1 MPGLVVFRRRWSVGS
16 DDLVVPGAFLLT
28 MHFICFV
35 LVAVSLVLFEY
46 NTSVLSVKLLFY
58 HLIGYLLIL
67 FFSICVEIGICVIS
81 MRGSILDSEARTSIN
96 IWIYLKSL
104 VILFDIAWLVLGSI
118 WLSNYYMEA
127 PIDEAKKIFIAIIIC
142 NWTLLFI
149 TLVTI
154 WCTFDAAG
162 RSWVKMKKYQRS
174 MRETE
179 SRFNYKRS
187 NSMNRNWRQR
197 KVMRAYQDSW
207 DHRCRLL
214 FCCMGS
220 SERNRNSFTDIAR
233 LLSDFFRELDVVP
246 SDVVAG
252 LVLLRKFQRLEREAI
267 VRQRKNG
274 TYEFLSGVPITERTQ
289 FLALNDAKNYDFFQ
303 TVIHYMYFAQGAYG
317 WPMYVIINRSKMWH
331 LVPELKC
338 FGCCFGSGEDGQVI
352 QDNCCYCNYAALKK
366 TLQLGDIDIV
376 YATYHVDVG
385 ETPFFVAVDYTQ
397 KKIVISIRGTLSMK
411 DILTDLN
418 AEGEVLP
425 LQPPRDDWLGHKGM
439 VQAAIYIRNK
449 LQQENL
455 IERALQRN
463 AERLTH
469 TFDLVLVGHSLG
481 AGTAAILAI
490 MLKPEHPTLQCFS
503 YSPPGGLLSMPAVEY
518 SKSFITSVVLGKD
531 VVPRIGLNQMEALR
545 ADLIN
550 AIQRSVDP
558 KWKTISCSVICCGC
572 GPEPTSVVNMSGQ
585 DTHIN
590 QYQEERGTARTT
602 SAHPTDSSI
611 ALTLHQPLYPPG
623 RIIHIVRHHPK
634 PDEQKYDSGWRNVL
648 KSREPVYQ
656 AIWADSTD
664 FDEVLISPVML
675 QDHMPD
681 KVLAALKKV
690 VTTSGPRKPQRQ
702 TSNAFSTTSTEQE
715 PERQTADA
723 AVASQQ
729 PQQQQQELPAAAA
742 PAEHNLR
749 AAADSSYTNLSNC
762 IMLTPTAQHKLCLE
776 TSFTNLQHQL
786 EQHQRGVQPGGG
798 GGGSKASS
806 IAGSIFGRSQLSS
819 TTTPYDISSVLDDSI
834 ATVAMR
840 GKSPCSMLSES
851 TTVVLNATAGETD
864 EAAPRLKAVAFD
876 MTLTPPPPP
885 PARAL
890 QQQQQQQQ
898 PLARQ
903 HSEKKPRTLPLTQA
917 LRRASVSGQ
926 GVDLLHDDWYGLAPL
941 ASPETLSEISSVSSR
956 SSVPISLANSIE
968 RYLQHMGV
976 AVGAAGMPKVP
987 LEDIFESQLHTPKV
1001 MRRAPKFSENL
1012 SGCAEDSR
1020 NLDQYKRLGRVFVTF
1035 PRIFPGTEPSM
1046 QHHQQQQRHQQRQH
1060 QHQRSLDSN
1069 SSDDSFESAH
1079 SLHRLQ
1085 LPAAVACSASSKSA
1099 DQLDETRL
1107 PVKKLTFSDSNI
1119 LADEHCL
1126 RLCPHCPC
1134 RRDGRDCC
1142 TRSEHERCTEQSLAT
1157 TAPAAAAAAAKTATG
1172 STDTNCSFYSASS
1185 SLEQFATPSRQV
1197 QLQLN
1202 GGHTQP
1208 LDEIL
1213 IRPGVLESHFP
1224 VYAGGGS
1231 EACNTTP
1238 VIVAPASP
1246 SPLSN
1251 GSGGAGGQR
1260 RPDVVG
1266 GRVRKRLSSE
1276 EFVFARSEELPMLV
1290 QIGDRSG
1297 HSSPAGLRK
1306 QRRGCCVYPV
1316 GNSIRLA
1323 GSDVVADAAAAAAA
1337 AAAVTSSSPTSISKF
1352 SRTRVAAAATAKA
1365 AAAAAAA
1372 AAAGI
1377 NNESNV

>member
-28 MHFICFV
+28 IHFICFV
-35 LVAVSLVLFEY
+35 IVSVSLVIFEY
-46 NTSVLSVKLLFY
+46 NTRILSVKLLFY

-81 MRGSILDSEARTSIN
+81 MRGSILDAEARTSIN

-104 VILFDIAWLVLGSI
+104 VILFDIAWLAVGSVWLGH
-118 WLSNYYMEA
+118 YYTTA
-127 PIDEAKKIFIAIIIC
+127 PIDDPKKVYIAIIIC
-142 NWTLLFI
+142 NWALVVI
-149 TLVTI
+149 TLITI

-338 FGCCFGSGEDGQVI
+338 FGCCCGTSDDTEVI
-352 QDNCCYCNYAALKK
+352 QDNCCLCNYAALKK

-385 ETPFFVAVDYTQ
+385 ETPFFVAIDYTHRSV
-397 KKIVISIRGTLSMK
+397 VISIRGTLSMK

-449 LQQENL
+449 LQEENL

-463 AERLTH
+463 PDRQTH

-490 MLKPEHPTLQCFS
+490 LLKPEHPTLQCFS

-590 QYQEERGTARTT
+590 QYQEERGTARST

-648 KSREPVYQ
+648 KNREPVYQ

-702 TSNAFSTTSTEQE
+702 TSNAFSTGSNEAAHDTDVE
-715 PERQTADA
+715 PPHCSGHSAPTDA
-723 AVASQQ
+723 MRFEPRTNPDQMQNSMSQSQ
-729 PQQQQQELPAAAA
+729 HCKRPSQ
-742 PAEHNLR
+742 
-749 AAADSSYTNLSNC
+749 SSYTNLSNC
-762 IMLTPTAQHKLCLE
+762 LVLTPTAQHKLCLE
-776 TSFTNLQHQL
+776 TSFTNGSAPLQP
-786 EQHQRGVQPGGG
+786 GVQ
-798 GGGSKASS
+798 SNQRLASAASS
-806 IAGSIFGRSQLSS
+806 LLSS
-819 TTTPYDISSVLDDSI
+819 ATTPYDISSALDDSL
-834 ATVAMR
+834 ATVALR
-840 GKSPCSMLSES
+840 QSPSLISAE
-851 TTVVLNATAGETD
+851 TTATVIVNPEPDTEEIAI
-864 EAAPRLKAVAFD
+864 PQRLKAVAFD
-876 MTLTPPPPP
+876 MALTPPPTLPE
-885 PARAL
+885 RL
-890 QQQQQQQQ
+890 
-898 PLARQ
+898 LLGRQ
-903 HSEKKPRTLPLTQA
+903 HSEKKPRSLPLAQVQA
-917 LRRASVSGQ
+917 LRRASDAGAVP

-956 SSVPISLANSIE
+956 TSVPISLANSIE

-976 AVGAAGMPKVP
+976 AVGVGGPKVP

-1012 SGCAEDSR
+1012 AGCAEDTR
-1020 NLDQYKRLGRVFVTF
+1020 NLDQYKRLGRVFITF
-1035 PRIFPGTEPSM
+1035 PRIFPDQSPAT
-1046 QHHQQQQRHQQRQH
+1046 H
-1060 QHQRSLDSN
+1060 SLD
-1069 SSDDSFESAH
+1069 SSDDSFESASAH
-1079 SLHRLQ
+1079 SLQRLQ
-1085 LPAAVACSASSKSA
+1085 LPHGANAVQSSKSA
-1099 DQLDETRL
+1099 DPLDGDPDATRQKQ
-1107 PVKKLTFSDSNI
+1107 PAKKLTFSDSDI
-1119 LADEHCL
+1119 LTDADCL

-1134 RRDGRDCC
+1134 DRDVQRGCC
-1142 TRSEHERCTEQSLAT
+1142 TRSEHGKCGTEFAGGSGG
-1157 TAPAAAAAAAKTATG
+1157 AAMGLG
-1172 STDTNCSFYSASS
+1172 STDTSFYSASS
-1185 SLEQFATPSRQV
+1185 SLEQFATPARQ
-1197 QLQLN
+1197 N
-1202 GGHTQP
+1202 GGTGGSGNH

-1213 IRPGVLESHFP
+1213 MRPGVLESHFP
-1224 VYAGGGS
+1224 VLGGGS
-1231 EACNTTP
+1231 TLETP
-1238 VIVAPASP
+1238 ALVAPASP

-1251 GSGGAGGQR
+1251 GK

-1276 EFVFARSEELPMLV
+1276 EFVFSRSEDMPSLV
-1290 QIGDRSG
+1290 QIGEWSSG
-1297 HSSPAGLRK
+1297 SPAG
-1306 QRRGCCVYPV
+1306 RRRAKGCVYPA
-1316 GNSIRLA
+1316 GNSLRL
-1323 GSDVVADAAAAAAA
+1323 DAAAAVASASA
-1337 AAAVTSSSPTSISKF
+1337 SPTSISKF
-1352 SRTRVAAAATAKA
+1352 TRTRVAAGGLAAKQ
-1365 AAAAAAA
+1365 
-1372 AAAGI
+1372 AAG

>member
-28 MHFICFV
+28 IHFICFV
-35 LVAVSLVLFEY
+35 IVSVSLVIFEY
-46 NTSVLSVKLLFY
+46 NTQILSVKLLFY

-81 MRGSILDSEARTSIN
+81 MRGSILDAEARNSIN

-104 VILFDIAWLVLGSI
+104 VILFDIAWLAVGSVWLGH
-118 WLSNYYMEA
+118 YYTTA
-127 PIDEAKKIFIAIIIC
+127 PIDDPKKVYIAIIIC
-142 NWTLLFI
+142 NWALVVI
-149 TLVTI
+149 TLITI

-303 TVIHYMYFAQGAYG
+303 TVIHYMYYAQGAYG
-317 WPMYVIINRSKMWH
+317 WPMYVINNRTKMWH

-338 FGCCFGSGEDGQVI
+338 FGCCCGSSDDTEVI
-352 QDNCCYCNYAALKK
+352 RDNCCLCNYAALKK
-366 TLQLGDIDIV
+366 TLQMGDIDIV

-385 ETPFFVAVDYTQ
+385 ETPFFVAVDYTHRAV
-397 KKIVISIRGTLSMK
+397 VISIRGTLGMK

-425 LQPPRDDWLGHKGM
+425 LQPPRDDWLAHKGM

-449 LQQENL
+449 LQEENL

-463 AERLTH
+463 PDRQTH

-490 MLKPEHPTLQCFS
+490 LLKPEHPTLQCFS

-590 QYQEERGTARTT
+590 QYQEERGTARST

-648 KSREPVYQ
+648 KNREPVYQ

-681 KVLAALKKV
+681 KILAALKKV

-702 TSNAFSTTSTEQE
+702 TSNAFSTGSNEAHDHDAELE
-715 PERQTADA
+715 PPHCSGQRETTTNGTMRFDPETDPNQMRSSM
-723 AVASQQ
+723 SQSQ
-729 PQQQQQELPAAAA
+729 HCKRPSQ
-742 PAEHNLR
+742 
-749 AAADSSYTNLSNC
+749 SSYTNLSNC
-762 IMLTPTAQHKLCLE
+762 LVLTPTTQHKLCLE
-776 TSFTNLQHQL
+776 TSFTNGSAPHQPAP
-786 EQHQRGVQPGGG
+786 QQRLA
-798 GGGSKASS
+798 SAASS
-806 IAGSIFGRSQLSS
+806 LLSS
-819 TTTPYDISSVLDDSI
+819 ATTPYDISSALDDSL
-834 ATVAMR
+834 ATVALR
-840 GKSPCSMLSES
+840 QSPSLISAE
-851 TTVVLNATAGETD
+851 TTATVIGNNPETD
-864 EAAPRLKAVAFD
+864 VDPEPMAEMAMPRLKAVAFD
-876 MTLTPPPPP
+876 MALTPPPLLPE
-885 PARAL
+885 RSL
-890 QQQQQQQQ
+890 
-898 PLARQ
+898 LGRQ
-903 HSEKKPRTLPLTQA
+903 HSEKKPRSLPLAQVQA
-917 LRRASVSGQ
+917 LRRASDAGAVP

-956 SSVPISLANSIE
+956 TSVPISLANSIE

-976 AVGAAGMPKVP
+976 GMGAPKVP

-1012 SGCAEDSR
+1012 AGCAEDTR
-1020 NLDQYKRLGRVFVTF
+1020 NLDQYKRMGRVFITF
-1035 PRIFPGTEPSM
+1035 PRIFPDQSPAA
-1046 QHHQQQQRHQQRQH
+1046 H
-1060 QHQRSLDSN
+1060 SLD
-1069 SSDDSFESAH
+1069 SSDDSFESASAH
-1079 SLHRLQ
+1079 SLQRLQ
-1085 LPAAVACSASSKSA
+1085 LPHGSNAVQSSKSA
-1099 DQLDETRL
+1099 DPLDGMGDRDRDQLASRQTQ
-1107 PVKKLTFSDSNI
+1107 PAKKLTFSDSDI
-1119 LADEHCL
+1119 LSDADCL
-1126 RLCPHCPC
+1126 RLCPYCPC
-1134 RRDGRDCC
+1134 DRDVQRGCC
-1142 TRSEHERCTEQSLAT
+1142 TRSEHARCANEMSEGQGGQGAMGL
-1157 TAPAAAAAAAKTATG
+1157 G
-1172 STDTNCSFYSASS
+1172 STDTSFYSASS
-1185 SLEQFATPSRQV
+1185 SLEQFATPARQ
-1197 QLQLN
+1197 N
-1202 GGHTQP
+1202 GGPH
-1208 LDEIL
+1208 LEEI
-1213 IRPGVLESHFP
+1213 IMRPGVLESHFP
-1224 VYAGGGS
+1224 VLGAGS
-1231 EACNTTP
+1231 VMETP
-1238 VIVAPASP
+1238 ALVAPASP

-1251 GSGGAGGQR
+1251 GK

-1276 EFVFARSEELPMLV
+1276 EFVFTRAEDMVPSLV
-1290 QIGDRSG
+1290 QMGDRSSG
-1297 HSSPAGLRK
+1297 SPANR
-1306 QRRGCCVYPV
+1306 RRGKACVYPA
-1316 GNSIRLA
+1316 GNSLRL
-1323 GSDVVADAAAAAAA
+1323 DAAAGAAN
-1337 AAAVTSSSPTSISKF
+1337 AAVATASPTSISKF
-1352 SRTRVAAAATAKA
+1352 TRSRVAAGGSAAKQA
-1365 AAAAAAA
+1365 AA
-1372 AAAGI
+1372 

>member
-16 DDLVVPGAFLLT
+16 DDLVVPGAFLLAI
-28 MHFICFV
+28 HFISFV

-58 HLIGYLLIL
+58 HLISYLLIL

-104 VILFDIAWLVLGSI
+104 VILFDISWLILGSI
-118 WLSNYYMEA
+118 WLSNYYMVA
-127 PIDEAKKIFIAIIIC
+127 PIDDAKKVFIAIIIC
-142 NWTLLFI
+142 NWTLVFI
-149 TLVTI
+149 TLITI

-274 TYEFLSGVPITERTQ
+274 TYEFLSGVPITEHTQ

-338 FGCCFGSGEDGQVI
+338 FGCCCGSGDDGQVI

-463 AERLTH
+463 ADRLTH

-490 MLKPEHPTLQCFS
+490 LLKPEHPTLQCFS

-590 QYQEERGTARTT
+590 QYQEERGTARST

-634 PDEQKYDSGWRNVL
+634 PDENVL
-648 KSREPVYQ
+648 KNREPVYQ

-702 TSNAFSTTSTEQE
+702 TSNAFSTTSLEQE
-715 PERQTADA
+715 PELEPAL
-723 AVASQQ
+723 
-729 PQQQQQELPAAAA
+729 ELEPKEERNQLELA
-742 PAEHNLR
+742 PTNAEQMLHCKR
-749 AAADSSYTNLSNC
+749 AADSSYTNLSNC

-786 EQHQRGVQPGGG
+786 ELRAAVQP
-798 GGGSKASS
+798 GGSKASS

-834 ATVAMR
+834 TTVTMR
-840 GKSPCSMLSES
+840 KSPCSMLSE
-851 TTVVLNATAGETD
+851 TTTILMNAEPGE
-864 EAAPRLKAVAFD
+864 APRLRAVAFD
-876 MTLTPPPPP
+876 MAAMTPPPSPLP
-885 PARAL
+885 LPLA
-890 QQQQQQQQ
+890 
-898 PLARQ
+898 LARQ
-903 HSEKKPRTLPLTQA
+903 HSEKKPRSLPLTQA
-917 LRRASVSGQ
+917 LRRASVAGQ

-968 RYLQHMGV
+968 RYLQHIG
-976 AVGAAGMPKVP
+976 VGAGAGAGAGAVPKVP

-1012 SGCAEDSR
+1012 SGCAEDTR
-1020 NLDQYKRLGRVFVTF
+1020 NLDQYKRLGRVFITF
-1035 PRIFPGTEPSM
+1035 PRIFPEPAGG
-1046 QHHQQQQRHQQRQH
+1046 HQLQYKHSQG
-1060 QHQRSLDSN
+1060 LDSN

-1085 LPAAVACSASSKSA
+1085 LPATVACGASSKSA
-1099 DQLDETRL
+1099 DQLDENAHETRS
-1107 PVKKLTFSDSNI
+1107 PPAKKLTFSDSNI
-1119 LADEHCL
+1119 LAEEHCL
-1126 RLCPHCPC
+1126 RQCPHCPC

-1142 TRSEHERCTEQSLAT
+1142 TRSEHDHQQCASVEA
-1157 TAPAAAAAAAKTATG
+1157 TATAAVG
-1172 STDTNCSFYSASS
+1172 SSDTNSSFYSANSES
-1185 SLEQFATPSRQV
+1185 SLEHFATPNR
-1197 QLQLN
+1197 QLQLKVN
-1202 GGHTQP
+1202 GGHAHN
-1208 LDEIL
+1208 EIL

-1224 VYAGGGS
+1224 VYGGGGGQP
-1231 EACNTTP
+1231 ETP
-1238 VIVAPASP
+1238 AIVAPASP
-1246 SPLSN
+1246 SPSPMSN
-1251 GSGGAGGQR
+1251 GGSK

-1276 EFVFARSEELPMLV
+1276 EFVFARSEDLPILV

-1297 HSSPAGLRK
+1297 HDKSSPSTRK

-1316 GNSIRLA
+1316 GNNIRIA
-1323 GSDVVADAAAAAAA
+1323 GADVDAAAAAAA
-1337 AAAVTSSSPTSISKF
+1337 AAGSPTSISKY
-1352 SRTRVAAAATAKA
+1352 SRTRVAAAAKKA
-1365 AAAAAAA
+1365 APAA
-1372 AAAGI
+1372 AAAGL

>member
-28 MHFICFV
+28 IHFICFV
-35 LVAVSLVLFEY
+35 IVSVSLVIFDY
-46 NTSVLSVKLLFY
+46 NTRILSIQLLFY

-81 MRGSILDSEARTSIN
+81 MRGSILDAEARNSIN

-104 VILFDIAWLVLGSI
+104 VILFDIAWLTVGSVWI
-118 WLSNYYMEA
+118 GHYYA
-127 PIDEAKKIFIAIIIC
+127 TSPIDDPKKVYVAIIIC
-142 NWTLLFI
+142 NWALVLI
-149 TLVTI
+149 TLITI

-220 SERNRNSFTDIAR
+220 TERNRNSFTDIAR

-317 WPMYVIINRSKMWH
+317 WPMYVIINRTKMWH
-331 LVPELKC
+331 LLPELKC
-338 FGCCFGSGEDGQVI
+338 FGCCCGSGDDTDVI
-352 QDNCCYCNYAALKK
+352 QDNCCLCNYAALKK

-385 ETPFFVAVDYTQ
+385 ETPFFVAIDYTQ
-397 KKIVISIRGTLSMK
+397 RSIVISIRGTLSMK

-418 AEGEVLP
+418 AEAEVLP

-449 LQQENL
+449 LLEENL

-463 AERLTH
+463 TERQTH

-490 MLKPEHPTLQCFS
+490 LLKPEHPTLQCFS

-590 QYQEERGTARTT
+590 QYQEERGTARST

-634 PDEQKYDSGWRNVL
+634 PDENVL

-690 VTTSGPRKPQRQ
+690 VTTSGPRKPLRQ
-702 TSNAFSTTSTEQE
+702 TSNAFSTTSNEGHDQDQDQDQEAPQLIGHENESETEVKPDQG
-715 PERQTADA
+715 QTI
-723 AVASQQ
+723 SHQTQ
-729 PQQQQQELPAAAA
+729 MQTQTQTQTLQ
-742 PAEHNLR
+742 
-749 AAADSSYTNLSNC
+749 S
-762 IMLTPTAQHKLCLE
+762 QHKLCLE
-776 TSFTNLQHQL
+776 TSFTNGSAKEQLQ
-786 EQHQRGVQPGGG
+786 QRVISSAL

-806 IAGSIFGRSQLSS
+806 IAGSIFGRSQMSNN
-819 TTTPYDISSVLDDSI
+819 TTTPYDISSALDDSI
-834 ATVAMR
+834 TTVAMR
-840 GKSPCSMLSES
+840 QSPSLMSET
-851 TTVVLNATAGETD
+851 TTVIVNAENE
-864 EAAPRLKAVAFD
+864 EAVPRLKAVAFD
-876 MTLTPPPPP
+876 MALTPPPS
-885 PARAL
+885 L
-890 QQQQQQQQ
+890 H
-898 PLARQ
+898 LLLGRQ
-903 HSEKKPRTLPLTQA
+903 HSERKPRTLPLAEVPA
-917 LRRASVSGQ
+917 LRRASDA

-956 SSVPISLANSIE
+956 TSVPISLANSIE
-968 RYLQHMGV
+968 RYLQHMG
-976 AVGAAGMPKVP
+976 ASAISAPKVP
-987 LEDIFESQLHTPKV
+987 LEDIFESQMHTPKV

-1012 SGCAEDSR
+1012 AGCAEDTR
-1020 NLDQYKRLGRVFVTF
+1020 NLDQYKRMGRVFVTF
-1035 PRIFPGTEPSM
+1035 PRIFPEQP
-1046 QHHQQQQRHQQRQH
+1046 H
-1060 QHQRSLDSN
+1060 SLD
-1069 SSDDSFESAH
+1069 SSDDSFESASAH
-1079 SLHRLQ
+1079 SLTRLQ
-1085 LPAAVACSASSKSA
+1085 LPPSATVKYGANSKSA
-1099 DQLDETRL
+1099 DQLDGDQEPSRQA
-1107 PVKKLTFSDSNI
+1107 PEAKKLTFSDSDI

-1134 RRDGRDCC
+1134 GRDSQRGCC
-1142 TRSEHERCTEQSLAT
+1142 TRSEHSQCSEVGTSGTLGL
-1157 TAPAAAAAAAKTATG
+1157 G
-1172 STDTNCSFYSASS
+1172 STDTSFYSANS
-1185 SLEQFATPSRQV
+1185 SLEQFVTPGRHHQ
-1197 QLQLN
+1197 QQQLN
-1202 GGHTQP
+1202 GVLH

-1213 IRPGVLESHFP
+1213 MRPGVLESHFP
-1224 VYAGGGS
+1224 LIGGS
-1231 EACNTTP
+1231 GGCIETP

-1251 GSGGAGGQR
+1251 GK

-1276 EFVFARSEELPMLV
+1276 EFVFTRSEDLPTLV
-1290 QIGDRSG
+1290 QIGDRSN
-1297 HSSPAGLRK
+1297 HSSPSGRK
-1306 QRRGCCVYPV
+1306 RKGCVYPA
-1316 GNSIRLA
+1316 GTSIRIDAL
-1323 GSDVVADAAAAAAA
+1323 GAAA
-1337 AAAVTSSSPTSISKF
+1337 SSSPTSISKF
-1352 SRTRVAAAATAKA
+1352 SRTRVAIGAGAGGVAKKAAT
-1365 AAAAAAA
+1365 
-1372 AAAGI
+1372 

>member
-28 MHFICFV
+28 IHFICFV
-35 LVAVSLVLFEY
+35 IVSVSLVIFEY
-46 NTSVLSVKLLFY
+46 NTRILSVKLLFY

-81 MRGSILDSEARTSIN
+81 MRGSILDAEARTSIN

-104 VILFDIAWLVLGSI
+104 VILFDIAWLGVGSVWLGH
-118 WLSNYYMEA
+118 YYTTA
-127 PIDEAKKIFIAIIIC
+127 PIDDPKKVYIAIIIC
-142 NWTLLFI
+142 NWALVVI
-149 TLVTI
+149 TLITI

-179 SRFNYKRS
+179 SRLNYKRS

-197 KVMRAYQDSW
+197 KVNRAYQDSW

-338 FGCCFGSGEDGQVI
+338 FGCCCGSNEDTEVI
-352 QDNCCYCNYAALKK
+352 QDNCCLCNYAALKK

-385 ETPFFVAVDYTQ
+385 ETPFFVAVDYTHRAV
-397 KKIVISIRGTLSMK
+397 VISIRGTLSMK

-449 LQQENL
+449 LQEENL

-463 AERLTH
+463 PERQTP

-490 MLKPEHPTLQCFS
+490 LLKPDYPTLQCFS

-518 SKSFITSVVLGKD
+518 SKTFITSVVLGKD

-590 QYQEERGTARTT
+590 QYQEERGTARST

-634 PDEQKYDSGWRNVL
+634 PDENVL
-648 KSREPVYQ
+648 KNREPVYQ

-702 TSNAFSTTSTEQE
+702 TSNAFSTGSNEAHDTELEPPHCSGHSETTDAMRSE
-715 PERQTADA
+715 PETDPYPDPGRMQTSHSHHCKRP
-723 AVASQQ
+723 SQ
-729 PQQQQQELPAAAA
+729 
-742 PAEHNLR
+742 
-749 AAADSSYTNLSNC
+749 SSYTNLSNC
-762 IMLTPTAQHKLCLE
+762 LVLTPTTQHKLCLE
-776 TSFTNLQHQL
+776 TSFTNGSAPLQPAPL
-786 EQHQRGVQPGGG
+786 PPTQRLT
-798 GGGSKASS
+798 SAASS
-806 IAGSIFGRSQLSS
+806 LLSS
-819 TTTPYDISSVLDDSI
+819 TTTPYDISSALDDSL
-834 ATVAMR
+834 ATVALR
-840 GKSPCSMLSES
+840 QSPSLMSAE
-851 TTVVLNATAGETD
+851 TTATVIGNPDTD
-864 EAAPRLKAVAFD
+864 LDEITMPRLKAVAFD
-876 MTLTPPPPP
+876 MALTPPPSLPP
-885 PARAL
+885 ERYL
-890 QQQQQQQQ
+890 
-898 PLARQ
+898 LGRQ
-903 HSEKKPRTLPLTQA
+903 HSEKKPRSLPLAQVQA
-917 LRRASVSGQ
+917 LRRASDAGAVP

-956 SSVPISLANSIE
+956 TSVPISLANSIE

-976 AVGAAGMPKVP
+976 GVGVGAPKVP

-1012 SGCAEDSR
+1012 AGCAEDTR
-1020 NLDQYKRLGRVFVTF
+1020 NLDQYKRLGRVFITF
-1035 PRIFPGTEPSM
+1035 PRIFPDQSPVA
-1046 QHHQQQQRHQQRQH
+1046 H
-1060 QHQRSLDSN
+1060 SLD
-1069 SSDDSFESAH
+1069 SSDDSFESASAH
-1079 SLHRLQ
+1079 SLQRLQ
-1085 LPAAVACSASSKSA
+1085 LPHGSNAVQSSKSA
-1099 DQLDETRL
+1099 DPLDGDQDASRQTQ
-1107 PVKKLTFSDSNI
+1107 PAKKLTFSDSDI
-1119 LADEHCL
+1119 LADADCL

-1134 RRDGRDCC
+1134 DRDVQRGCC
-1142 TRSEHERCTEQSLAT
+1142 TRSEHAKCVGGGAEQNGTAVTGGAT
-1157 TAPAAAAAAAKTATG
+1157 TGGLG
-1172 STDTNCSFYSASS
+1172 STDTSFYSASS
-1185 SLEQFATPSRQV
+1185 SLDQFATPARQ
-1197 QLQLN
+1197 N
-1202 GGHTQP
+1202 GGPHME
-1208 LDEIL
+1208 EIL
-1213 IRPGVLESHFP
+1213 MRPGVLESHFP
-1224 VYAGGGS
+1224 VLGGMESGI
-1231 EACNTTP
+1231 ETP
-1238 VIVAPASP
+1238 ALVAPASP
-1246 SPLSN
+1246 ALLSN
-1251 GSGGAGGQR
+1251 GK

-1276 EFVFARSEELPMLV
+1276 EFVFTRGDDLVATSLV
-1290 QIGDRSG
+1290 QIGDRSCG
-1297 HSSPAGLRK
+1297 SPAGR
-1306 QRRGCCVYPV
+1306 RRGKGCVYPA
-1316 GNSIRLA
+1316 GNSLRL
-1323 GSDVVADAAAAAAA
+1323 DAAAAVASASAAA
-1337 AAAVTSSSPTSISKF
+1337 TASPTSISKF
-1352 SRTRVAAAATAKA
+1352 TRNRVAAGGGSSAKQAAV
-1365 AAAAAAA
+1365 
-1372 AAAGI
+1372 

>member
-28 MHFICFV
+28 IHFICFV
-35 LVAVSLVLFEY
+35 IVSVSLVIFEY
-46 NTSVLSVKLLFY
+46 NTRILSVKLLFY

-81 MRGSILDSEARTSIN
+81 MRGSILDAEARTSIN

-104 VILFDIAWLVLGSI
+104 VILFDISWLVVGSVWLGH
-118 WLSNYYMEA
+118 YYTTS
-127 PIDEAKKIFIAIIIC
+127 PIDDQKKVYIAIIIC
-142 NWTLLFI
+142 NWALVVI
-149 TLVTI
+149 TLITI

-331 LVPELKC
+331 LIPELKC
-338 FGCCFGSGEDGQVI
+338 FGCCCGSGDETEVI
-352 QDNCCYCNYAALKK
+352 QDNCCLCNYAALKK

-385 ETPFFVAVDYTQ
+385 ETPFFVAIDYTQ
-397 KKIVISIRGTLSMK
+397 RAIVISIRGTLSMK

-449 LQQENL
+449 LLEENL
-455 IERALQRN
+455 IEKALQRN
-463 AERLTH
+463 PDRLTH

-490 MLKPEHPTLQCFS
+490 LLKPEHPTLQCFS

-590 QYQEERGTARTT
+590 QYQEERGTARST

-634 PDEQKYDSGWRNVL
+634 AEEQKYDSGWRNVL
-648 KSREPVYQ
+648 KNREPVYQ

-702 TSNAFSTTSTEQE
+702 TSNAFSTGSNEALDADPDKEPGHAGDHGEMDAMRPEHSGTETETDRGQMHCKR
-715 PERQTADA
+715 P
-723 AVASQQ
+723 SQ
-729 PQQQQQELPAAAA
+729 
-742 PAEHNLR
+742 
-749 AAADSSYTNLSNC
+749 SSYTNLSNC
-762 IMLTPTAQHKLCLE
+762 LPLTPTAQHKLCLE
-776 TSFTNLQHQL
+776 TSFTNGSACGNGNGL
-786 EQHQRGVQPGGG
+786 GSVAPAAQPR
-798 GGGSKASS
+798 GSKASS
-806 IAGSIFGRSQLSS
+806 LAGSIFGRSH
-819 TTTPYDISSVLDDSI
+819 TPYDISSALDDSL
-834 ATVAMR
+834 ATVTLR
-840 GKSPCSMLSES
+840 QSPSLMSSE
-851 TTVVLNATAGETD
+851 TTGTVIGNPEQEIETE
-864 EAAPRLKAVAFD
+864 EAAVPRLKAVAFD
-876 MTLTPPPPP
+876 MALTPPPILLG
-885 PARAL
+885 R
-890 QQQQQQQQ
+890 QQCERSLLGRQQCERS
-898 PLARQ
+898 LLGRQ
-903 HSEKKPRTLPLTQA
+903 HSEKKPRSLPLAQVQA
-917 LRRASVSGQ
+917 LRRASDAGAGP

-956 SSVPISLANSIE
+956 TSVPISLANSIE

-976 AVGAAGMPKVP
+976 AAGPHKVP

-1001 MRRAPKFSENL
+1001 MRRAPKFTENL
-1012 SGCAEDSR
+1012 AGCAEDNR
-1020 NLDQYKRLGRVFVTF
+1020 NLDQYKRMGRVFVTF
-1035 PRIFPGTEPSM
+1035 PRIFPD
-1046 QHHQQQQRHQQRQH
+1046 H
-1060 QHQRSLDSN
+1060 SLD
-1069 SSDDSFESAH
+1069 SSDDSFESASAH
-1079 SLHRLQ
+1079 SLQRLPQ
-1085 LPAAVACSASSKSA
+1085 LPQTSKSA
-1099 DQLDETRL
+1099 DPLDGDQVKARETQ
-1107 PVKKLTFSDSNI
+1107 PVKKLTFSDSDI
-1119 LADEHCL
+1119 LSEEHCL

-1134 RRDGRDCC
+1134 GRDAQKGCC
-1142 TRSEHERCTEQSLAT
+1142 TRSEHSRCELEASAGGGGGGNALGLGL
-1157 TAPAAAAAAAKTATG
+1157 G
-1172 STDTNCSFYSASS
+1172 STDTSFYSASS
-1185 SLEQFATPSRQV
+1185 SLEQFGTPGRQ
-1197 QLQLN
+1197 N
-1202 GGHTQP
+1202 GGPH
-1208 LDEIL
+1208 LEEIL
-1213 IRPGVLESHFP
+1213 MRPGVLESHFP
-1224 VYAGGGS
+1224 VLGGGS
-1231 EACNTTP
+1231 SPMETP
-1238 VIVAPASP
+1238 ALVAPASP

-1251 GSGGAGGQR
+1251 GK

-1276 EFVFARSEELPMLV
+1276 EFVFTRSEDLPSLV
-1290 QIGDRSG
+1290 QIGDRCSG
-1297 HSSPAGLRK
+1297 SPAGRRRK
-1306 QRRGCCVYPV
+1306 GCVYPA
-1316 GNSIRLA
+1316 GNSLHL
-1323 GSDVVADAAAAAAA
+1323 DAAAAMASA
-1337 AAAVTSSSPTSISKF
+1337 SPTSISKF
-1352 SRTRVAAAATAKA
+1352 TRTRVPAGGSAGGSAAAKQAGKA
-1365 AAAAAAA
+1365 GK
-1372 AAAGI
+1372 AG

>member
-16 DDLVVPGAFLLT
+16 DDLVVPGAFLLAL
-28 MHFICFV
+28 HFICFV

-46 NTSVLSVKLLFY
+46 DTGVLSVKLLFY

-104 VILFDIAWLVLGSI
+104 VILFDIAWLILGSI
-118 WLSNYYMEA
+118 WLSHYYVEA

-142 NWTLLFI
+142 NWTLVFI
-149 TLVTI
+149 TLITI

-331 LVPELKC
+331 LLPELKC
-338 FGCCFGSGEDGQVI
+338 FGCCCGSGDDSQVI

-463 AERLTH
+463 ADRLTH

-490 MLKPEHPTLQCFS
+490 LLKPDHPTLQCFS

-590 QYQEERGTARTT
+590 QYQEERGTARST

-702 TSNAFSTTSTEQE
+702 TSNAFSTNSTEQE
-715 PERQTADA
+715 PEQLELEL
-723 AVASQQ
+723 Q
-729 PQQQQQELPAAAA
+729 PEPQPEP
-742 PAEHNLR
+742 
-749 AAADSSYTNLSNC
+749 ADSSYTNLSNC

-776 TSFTNLQHQL
+776 TSFTNLQQQQQQQQQQQL
-786 EQHQRGVQPGGG
+786 QLQPGIV
-798 GGGSKASS
+798 GGSKTSS
-806 IAGSIFGRSQLSS
+806 LAGSIFGRSQLSS
-819 TTTPYDISSVLDDSI
+819 TTTQPYDNISSVLDDSI
-834 ATVAMR
+834 TTVMSMR
-840 GKSPCSMLSES
+840 KSPSSMLSE
-851 TTVVLNATAGETD
+851 TTTMLLDNA
-864 EAAPRLKAVAFD
+864 EAQPRLKAVAFD
-876 MTLTPPPPP
+876 MAPTPTTTPTPPMLH
-885 PARAL
+885 RQL
-890 QQQQQQQQ
+890 S
-898 PLARQ
+898 RQ

-917 LRRASVSGQ
+917 LRRASVAGN
-926 GVDLLHDDWYGLAPL
+926 VDLLHDDWYGLAPL

-956 SSVPISLANSIE
+956 NSVPLSSLANSIE
-968 RYLQHMGV
+968 RYLQHVGV
-976 AVGAAGMPKVP
+976 AQGMPKVP

-1012 SGCAEDSR
+1012 AGCAEDSR

-1035 PRIFPGTEPSM
+1035 PRIFPGDSM
-1046 QHHQQQQRHQQRQH
+1046 TASTLQQQHQQ
-1060 QHQRSLDSN
+1060 LDSN

-1079 SLHRLQ
+1079 SLQQRLQ
-1085 LPAAVACSASSKSA
+1085 LPPTVACAASCSKSA
-1099 DQLDETRL
+1099 DQLDE
-1107 PVKKLTFSDSNI
+1107 PGASVVKKLTFSDSNI

-1134 RRDGRDCC
+1134 RSDAGRDCC
-1142 TRSEHERCTEQSLAT
+1142 TRHEHQECAASNNNNNNT
-1157 TAPAAAAAAAKTATG
+1157 TTVG
-1172 STDTNCSFYSASS
+1172 STDTNSSFYSANSS
-1185 SLEQFATPSRQV
+1185 TSLEQQPAVAPAAVAR
-1197 QLQLN
+1197 QLN
-1202 GGHTQP
+1202 GGCGAAALH
-1208 LDEIL
+1208 DEIL
-1213 IRPGVLESHFP
+1213 MRPGVLESHFP
-1224 VYAGGGS
+1224 VYGGGK
-1231 EACNTTP
+1231 ERKETP
-1238 VIVAPASP
+1238 AIVAPASP
-1246 SPLSN
+1246 TPLSLN
-1251 GSGGAGGQR
+1251 GQW
-1260 RPDVVG
+1260 PDVVG

-1276 EFVFARSEELPMLV
+1276 EFVFTRPDEHHLPSHLV
-1290 QIGDRSG
+1290 QIGGDTRGSCVG
-1297 HSSPAGLRK
+1297 GSPANRK
-1306 QRRGCCVYPV
+1306 QRRGCAAVYPV
-1316 GNSIRLA
+1316 VGNNVVRRIGNA
-1323 GSDVVADAAAAAAA
+1323 GNVDDA
-1337 AAAVTSSSPTSISKF
+1337 VSVSPSSISKF
-1352 SRTRVAAAATAKA
+1352 SRARVAAAASAKVA
-1365 AAAAAAA
+1365 AAAAT
-1372 AAAGI
+1372 AGL

>member
-16 DDLVVPGAFLLT
+16 DDLVVPGAFLLAL
-28 MHFICFV
+28 HFICFV

-46 NTSVLSVKLLFY
+46 DTSVLSVKLLFY

-104 VILFDIAWLVLGSI
+104 VILFDISWLILGSI
-118 WLSNYYMEA
+118 WLSHFYMEA

-142 NWTLLFI
+142 NWTLVFI
-149 TLVTI
+149 TLITI

-274 TYEFLSGVPITERTQ
+274 TYEFLSGVPITEHTQ

-338 FGCCFGSGEDGQVI
+338 FGCCCGSGDDSQVI

-463 AERLTH
+463 ADRLTH

-490 MLKPEHPTLQCFS
+490 LLKPDHPTLQCFS

-590 QYQEERGTARTT
+590 QYQEERGTARST

-634 PDEQKYDSGWRNVL
+634 PDENVL

-702 TSNAFSTTSTEQE
+702 TSNAFSTTSMDQD
-715 PERQTADA
+715 PDQQTHQRDGQDADQDPMDRPFAGA
-723 AVASQQ
+723 ASLVH
-729 PQQQQQELPAAAA
+729 QELVAVHGETTAHCKRP
-742 PAEHNLR
+742 
-749 AAADSSYTNLSNC
+749 ADSSYSNLSNC

-786 EQHQRGVQPGGG
+786 EQRTAAQPLA
-798 GGGSKASS
+798 GSKASS

-834 ATVAMR
+834 TTMTMR
-840 GKSPCSMLSES
+840 KSPCSMLSE
-851 TTVVLNATAGETD
+851 TPTVLVNAEAGE
-864 EAAPRLKAVAFD
+864 APRLRAVAFD
-876 MTLTPPPPP
+876 MAPTPPP
-885 PARAL
+885 L
-890 QQQQQQQQ
+890 LELQ

-903 HSEKKPRTLPLTQA
+903 HSERKPRSLPLTQA
-917 LRRASVSGQ
+917 LRRASLAGQ
-926 GVDLLHDDWYGLAPL
+926 AVDLLHDDWYGLAPL

-956 SSVPISLANSIE
+956 SSVPISLANSVE

-976 AVGAAGMPKVP
+976 AAAGVPKVP

-1001 MRRAPKFSENL
+1001 MRRAPKFTENL
-1012 SGCAEDSR
+1012 SGCAEDTR

-1035 PRIFPGTEPSM
+1035 PRIFPEPGA
-1046 QHHQQQQRHQQRQH
+1046 HQQLQYKH
-1060 QHQRSLDSN
+1060 SLGLDSN

-1085 LPAAVACSASSKSA
+1085 LPATVPCAASSKSA
-1099 DQLDETRL
+1099 DQLDEDVRTS

-1134 RRDGRDCC
+1134 RWDGRDCC
-1142 TRSEHERCTEQSLAT
+1142 TRSEHDHQQCAKAEATTTATEQAQAQGQAT
-1157 TAPAAAAAAAKTATG
+1157 AMATVG
-1172 STDTNCSFYSASS
+1172 STDTNSSFYSANSQA
-1185 SLEQFATPSRQV
+1185 SLEQFATPSRQ
-1197 QLQLN
+1197 QEPLKLN
-1202 GGHTQP
+1202 GGHA
-1208 LDEIL
+1208 LNEII

-1224 VYAGGGS
+1224 VFGGAAQP
-1231 EACNTTP
+1231 ETP
-1238 VIVAPASP
+1238 AIVAPASP
-1246 SPLSN
+1246 SPISN
-1251 GSGGAGGQR
+1251 GGSKK
-1260 RPDVVG
+1260 PDVVG

-1276 EFVFARSEELPMLV
+1276 EFVFARSEDLPILV
-1290 QIGDRSG
+1290 QIGDRSNSG
-1297 HSSPAGLRK
+1297 SPSTRK

-1316 GNSIRLA
+1316 GNNIRIA
-1323 GSDVVADAAAAAAA
+1323 GADVDAAAATVAF
-1337 AAAVTSSSPTSISKF
+1337 PTSISKY
-1352 SRTRVAAAATAKA
+1352 SRTRVAAAAASA

-1372 AAAGI
+1372 AAATAKKGI
-1377 NNESNV
+1377 ENSESNV

>member
-28 MHFICFV
+28 IHFICFLIV
-35 LVAVSLVLFEY
+35 SVSLVIFEY
-46 NTSVLSVKLLFY
+46 NTRILSIKLLFY

-81 MRGSILDSEARTSIN
+81 MRGSILDAEARTSIN

-104 VILFDIAWLVLGSI
+104 VILFDIAWLGVGSVWLGH
-118 WLSNYYMEA
+118 YYTTA
-127 PIDEAKKIFIAIIIC
+127 PIDDPKKVYIAIIIC
-142 NWTLLFI
+142 NWALVVI
-149 TLVTI
+149 TLITI

-338 FGCCFGSGEDGQVI
+338 FGCCCGSNDDTEVI
-352 QDNCCYCNYAALKK
+352 QDNCCLCNYAALKK

-385 ETPFFVAVDYTQ
+385 ETPFFVAIDYTHRAV
-397 KKIVISIRGTLSMK
+397 VISIRGTLSMK

-449 LQQENL
+449 LQEENL

-463 AERLTH
+463 LDRQTN

-490 MLKPEHPTLQCFS
+490 LLKPEHPTLQCFS

-590 QYQEERGTARTT
+590 QYQEERGTARST

-634 PDEQKYDSGWRNVL
+634 PDENVL
-648 KSREPVYQ
+648 KNREPVYQ

-690 VTTSGPRKPQRQ
+690 VSCRDRTVKACTTRRRNDNTTITTTTTTTVTTTTTTTQNTDTSGPRKPQRQ
-702 TSNAFSTTSTEQE
+702 TSNAFSTGSNEGHDDTELELPPPNGMRFE
-715 PERQTADA
+715 PESDPGPGQMQGSM
-723 AVASQQ
+723 SQSHSQ
-729 PQQQQQELPAAAA
+729 HCQRPSQ
-742 PAEHNLR
+742 
-749 AAADSSYTNLSNC
+749 SSYTNLSNC
-762 IMLTPTAQHKLCLE
+762 LVLTPTTQHKLCLE
-776 TSFTNLQHQL
+776 TSFTNGSAAPLLQPAAAAPPPPA
-786 EQHQRGVQPGGG
+786 QRRLN
-798 GGGSKASS
+798 SAASS
-806 IAGSIFGRSQLSS
+806 LLSS
-819 TTTPYDISSVLDDSI
+819 ATTAPYDISSALDDSL
-834 ATVAMR
+834 ATVALR
-840 GKSPCSMLSES
+840 QSPSLISAE
-851 TTVVLNATAGETD
+851 TTATVIQGNLGED
-864 EAAPRLKAVAFD
+864 PEEMVALPRLKAVAFD
-876 MTLTPPPPP
+876 MAWTPPPQMPD
-885 PARAL
+885 RSL
-890 QQQQQQQQ
+890 
-898 PLARQ
+898 LGRQ
-903 HSEKKPRTLPLTQA
+903 HSEKKPRSLPLAQVQA
-917 LRRASVSGQ
+917 LRRASDAGANP

-956 SSVPISLANSIE
+956 TSVPISLANSIE

-976 AVGAAGMPKVP
+976 GVGVGAPKVP

-1012 SGCAEDSR
+1012 AGCAEDTR
-1020 NLDQYKRLGRVFVTF
+1020 NLDQYKRLGRVFITF
-1035 PRIFPGTEPSM
+1035 PRIFPDSLATATT
-1046 QHHQQQQRHQQRQH
+1046 H
-1060 QHQRSLDSN
+1060 SLD
-1069 SSDDSFESAH
+1069 SSDDSFESASAH
-1079 SLHRLQ
+1079 SLQRLQ
-1085 LPAAVACSASSKSA
+1085 LPGSNAVQSSKSA
-1099 DQLDETRL
+1099 DPLDGVDQEATRISQ
-1107 PVKKLTFSDSNI
+1107 PAKKLTFSDSDI
-1119 LADEHCL
+1119 LTDADCL
-1126 RLCPHCPC
+1126 RLCPYCPC
-1134 RRDGRDCC
+1134 DRDVQRGCC
-1142 TRSEHERCTEQSLAT
+1142 TRSEHGKCGGLEMCDAG
-1157 TAPAAAAAAAKTATG
+1157 AGG
-1172 STDTNCSFYSASS
+1172 SATDTSFYSASS
-1185 SLEQFATPSRQV
+1185 SLEQFATPARQ
-1197 QLQLN
+1197 N
-1202 GGHTQP
+1202 GGPVPH
-1208 LDEIL
+1208 LGELEIL
-1213 IRPGVLESHFP
+1213 MRPGVLESHFP
-1224 VYAGGGS
+1224 VLGGGM
-1231 EACNTTP
+1231 EAMETP
-1238 VIVAPASP
+1238 ALVAPASP

-1251 GSGGAGGQR
+1251 GK

-1276 EFVFARSEELPMLV
+1276 EFVFARAEDLPSLV
-1290 QIGDRSG
+1290 QIGERSSSG
-1297 HSSPAGLRK
+1297 SSPTAAAAGG
-1306 QRRGCCVYPV
+1306 RRRAKGCVYPA
-1316 GNSIRLA
+1316 GNSLRLDAAA
-1323 GSDVVADAAAAAAA
+1323 GAAAAAASA
-1337 AAAVTSSSPTSISKF
+1337 SPTSISKF
-1352 SRTRVAAAATAKA
+1352 TRTRVAAGSGGSAA
-1365 AAAAAAA
+1365 
-1372 AAAGI
+1372 

>member
-1 MPGLVVFRRRWSVGS
+1 
-16 DDLVVPGAFLLT
+16 
-28 MHFICFV
+28 
-35 LVAVSLVLFEY
+35 
-46 NTSVLSVKLLFY
+46 
-58 HLIGYLLIL
+58 
-67 FFSICVEIGICVIS
+67 
-81 MRGSILDSEARTSIN
+81 MRGSILDAEARTSIN

-104 VILFDIAWLVLGSI
+104 VILFDIAWLGVGSVWLGH
-118 WLSNYYMEA
+118 YYTTA
-127 PIDEAKKIFIAIIIC
+127 PIDDPKKVYIAIIIC
-142 NWTLLFI
+142 NWALVVI
-149 TLVTI
+149 TLITI

-338 FGCCFGSGEDGQVI
+338 FGCCCGSNEDTEVI
-352 QDNCCYCNYAALKK
+352 QDNCCLCNYAALKK

-385 ETPFFVAVDYTQ
+385 ETPFFVAVDYTHRAV
-397 KKIVISIRGTLSMK
+397 VISIRGTLSMK

-449 LQQENL
+449 LQEENL

-463 AERLTH
+463 PDRQTP

-490 MLKPEHPTLQCFS
+490 LLKPDYPTLQCFS

-590 QYQEERGTARTT
+590 QYQEERGTARST

-648 KSREPVYQ
+648 KNREPVYQ

-702 TSNAFSTTSTEQE
+702 TSNAFSTGSHDAHDTDLEPPHCSNRSETTTDAMRSEAE
-715 PERQTADA
+715 PETDRMPTMM
-723 AVASQQ
+723 SQSQ
-729 PQQQQQELPAAAA
+729 SQLHHCKRPSQ
-742 PAEHNLR
+742 
-749 AAADSSYTNLSNC
+749 SSYTSLSNC
-762 IMLTPTAQHKLCLE
+762 LVLTPTAQHKLCLE
-776 TSFTNLQHQL
+776 TSFTNGSVPPAPAPAAAS
-786 EQHQRGVQPGGG
+786 QRLT
-798 GGGSKASS
+798 SAASS
-806 IAGSIFGRSQLSS
+806 LLSS
-819 TTTPYDISSVLDDSI
+819 TTTPYDISSALDDSL
-834 ATVAMR
+834 ATVALR
-840 GKSPCSMLSES
+840 QSPSLISAE
-851 TTVVLNATAGETD
+851 TTATVIGNHTD
-864 EAAPRLKAVAFD
+864 TDLDEIAMPRLKAVAFD
-876 MTLTPPPPP
+876 MALTPPPSLPP
-885 PARAL
+885 EGSVL
-890 QQQQQQQQ
+890 G
-898 PLARQ
+898 RQ
-903 HSEKKPRTLPLTQA
+903 HSEKKPRSLPLAQVQA
-917 LRRASVSGQ
+917 LRRASDAGMAVP

-956 SSVPISLANSIE
+956 TSVPISLANSIE

-976 AVGAAGMPKVP
+976 GVGAAKVP

-1012 SGCAEDSR
+1012 AGCAEDTR
-1020 NLDQYKRLGRVFVTF
+1020 NLDQYKRLGRVFITF
-1035 PRIFPGTEPSM
+1035 PRIFPDQSSSPPMVG
-1046 QHHQQQQRHQQRQH
+1046 
-1060 QHQRSLDSN
+1060 RSLDS
-1069 SSDDSFESAH
+1069 SGDSFESASAH
-1079 SLHRLQ
+1079 SLQRVQ
-1085 LPAAVACSASSKSA
+1085 LLLPPGTNAVQSSKSA
-1099 DQLDETRL
+1099 DPLDGLDPDAKAARQ
-1107 PVKKLTFSDSNI
+1107 PAKKLTFSDSDI
-1119 LADEHCL
+1119 LADADCL

-1134 RRDGRDCC
+1134 DRDVQRGCC
-1142 TRSEHERCTEQSLAT
+1142 TRSEHGRCTSGGGGGAGAGDAGVDVGVSGLGV
-1157 TAPAAAAAAAKTATG
+1157 G
-1172 STDTNCSFYSASS
+1172 STDTSFYSASS
-1185 SLEQFATPSRQV
+1185 SLDQFASTPARQ
-1197 QLQLN
+1197 N
-1202 GGHTQP
+1202 GGPHLP
-1208 LDEIL
+1208 EEIL
-1213 IRPGVLESHFP
+1213 MRPGVLESHFP
-1224 VYAGGGS
+1224 VLGDGS
-1231 EACNTTP
+1231 SSSNMEMETP
-1238 VIVAPASP
+1238 ALVAPASP
-1246 SPLSN
+1246 TPAQLSN
-1251 GSGGAGGQR
+1251 GK

-1276 EFVFARSEELPMLV
+1276 EFFYSRSADQDHLVASSTAGSTAGITANATTSHLV
-1290 QIGDRSG
+1290 QFGDRG
-1297 HSSPAGLRK
+1297 SPAGR
-1306 QRRGCCVYPV
+1306 RRGKGCVYPA
-1316 GNSIRLA
+1316 GNSLRL
-1323 GSDVVADAAAAAAA
+1323 DAAAAAAA
-1337 AAAVTSSSPTSISKF
+1337 TAAASGSPTSISKF
-1352 SRTRVAAAATAKA
+1352 TRTRVATGGGSAAKQAAA
-1365 AAAAAAA
+1365 
-1372 AAAGI
+1372 

>member
-16 DDLVVPGAFLLT
+16 DDLVVPGAFLLAI
-28 MHFICFV
+28 HFISFV

-58 HLIGYLLIL
+58 HLISYLLIL

-104 VILFDIAWLVLGSI
+104 VILFDISWLILGSI

-142 NWTLLFI
+142 NWTLVFI
-149 TLVTI
+149 TLITI

-274 TYEFLSGVPITERTQ
+274 TYEFLSGVPITEHTQ

-338 FGCCFGSGEDGQVI
+338 FGCCCGSGDDSQVI

-463 AERLTH
+463 ADRLTH

-490 MLKPEHPTLQCFS
+490 LLKPEHPTLQCFS

-590 QYQEERGTARTT
+590 QYQEERGTARST

-634 PDEQKYDSGWRNVL
+634 PDENVL
-648 KSREPVYQ
+648 KNREPVYQ

-702 TSNAFSTTSTEQE
+702 TSNAFSTTSLEQE
-715 PERQTADA
+715 
-723 AVASQQ
+723 
-729 PQQQQQELPAAAA
+729 QEQLELALA
-742 PAEHNLR
+742 PTNAEQMQHCKR
-749 AAADSSYTNLSNC
+749 AADSSYTNLSNC

-786 EQHQRGVQPGGG
+786 ELRAAVQP
-798 GGGSKASS
+798 GGSKASS

-834 ATVAMR
+834 TTVTMR
-840 GKSPCSMLSES
+840 RSPCSMLSET
-851 TTVVLNATAGETD
+851 TTVLMNAEPGE
-864 EAAPRLKAVAFD
+864 APRLRAVAFD
-876 MTLTPPPPP
+876 MAATTPPPSP
-885 PARAL
+885 L
-890 QQQQQQQQ
+890 

-903 HSEKKPRTLPLTQA
+903 HSEKKPRSLPLTQA
-917 LRRASVSGQ
+917 LRRASVAGQ

-956 SSVPISLANSIE
+956 SSVPVSLANSIE
-968 RYLQHMGV
+968 RYLQHLG
-976 AVGAAGMPKVP
+976 VGAGAGPGAVPKVP

-1012 SGCAEDSR
+1012 SGCAEDTR
-1020 NLDQYKRLGRVFVTF
+1020 NLDQYKRLGRVFITF
-1035 PRIFPGTEPSM
+1035 PRIFPEPAAG
-1046 QHHQQQQRHQQRQH
+1046 HQLQYKHSQG
-1060 QHQRSLDSN
+1060 LDSN

-1085 LPAAVACSASSKSA
+1085 LPATVACGVSSKSA
-1099 DQLDETRL
+1099 DQLDETRS
-1107 PVKKLTFSDSNI
+1107 PPAKKLTFSDSNI
-1119 LADEHCL
+1119 LAEEHCL
-1126 RLCPHCPC
+1126 RQCPHCPC

-1142 TRSEHERCTEQSLAT
+1142 TRSEHDHQQCASVEA
-1157 TAPAAAAAAAKTATG
+1157 TATAMATATAAVG
-1172 STDTNCSFYSASS
+1172 STDTNSSFYSANSQS
-1185 SLEQFATPSRQV
+1185 SLEQLATPNR
-1197 QLQLN
+1197 QLQLKVN
-1202 GGHTQP
+1202 GGHAHN
-1208 LDEIL
+1208 EIL

-1224 VYAGGGS
+1224 VYGGGGQP
-1231 EACNTTP
+1231 ETP
-1238 VIVAPASP
+1238 AIVAPASP
-1246 SPLSN
+1246 SPMSN
-1251 GSGGAGGQR
+1251 GDSK

-1276 EFVFARSEELPMLV
+1276 EFVFARSEDLPILV

-1297 HSSPAGLRK
+1297 HGSPSTRK

-1316 GNSIRLA
+1316 GNNIRIA
-1323 GSDVVADAAAAAAA
+1323 GADVDAAAAVA
-1337 AAAVTSSSPTSISKF
+1337 SPTSISKY
-1352 SRTRVAAAATAKA
+1352 SRTRVAAAAKKA
-1365 AAAAAAA
+1365 A
-1372 AAAGI
+1372 I

>member
-28 MHFICFV
+28 IHFICFV
-35 LVAVSLVLFEY
+35 IVSVSLVIFEY
-46 NTSVLSVKLLFY
+46 NTGILSVKLLFY

-67 FFSICVEIGICVIS
+67 FFSICVEVGICVIS
-81 MRGSILDSEARTSIN
+81 MRGSILDAEARTSIN

-104 VILFDIAWLVLGSI
+104 VILFDIAWLAVGSVWLGH
-118 WLSNYYMEA
+118 YYTTA
-127 PIDEAKKIFIAIIIC
+127 PIDDPKKVYIAIIIC
-142 NWTLLFI
+142 NWALVVI
-149 TLVTI
+149 TLITI

-338 FGCCFGSGEDGQVI
+338 FGCCCGTSDDTEVI
-352 QDNCCYCNYAALKK
+352 QDNCCLCNYAALKK

-385 ETPFFVAVDYTQ
+385 ETPFFVAIDYTHQ
-397 KKIVISIRGTLSMK
+397 AVVISIRGTLSMK

-449 LQQENL
+449 LQEENL

-463 AERLTH
+463 PDRQTH

-490 MLKPEHPTLQCFS
+490 LLKPEHPTLQCFS

-590 QYQEERGTARTT
+590 QYQEERGTARST

-648 KSREPVYQ
+648 KNREPVYQ

-690 VTTSGPRKPQRQ
+690 VSCRDRTVKACTTRRR
-702 TSNAFSTTSTEQE
+702 NDNTT
-715 PERQTADA
+715 
-723 AVASQQ
+723 
-729 PQQQQQELPAAAA
+729 
-742 PAEHNLR
+742 
-749 AAADSSYTNLSNC
+749 
-762 IMLTPTAQHKLCLE
+762 I
-776 TSFTNLQHQL
+776 
-786 EQHQRGVQPGGG
+786 
-798 GGGSKASS
+798 
-806 IAGSIFGRSQLSS
+806 
-819 TTTPYDISSVLDDSI
+819 TTT
-834 ATVAMR
+834 
-840 GKSPCSMLSES
+840 
-851 TTVVLNATAGETD
+851 TTVTT
-864 EAAPRLKAVAFD
+864 
-876 MTLTPPPPP
+876 TT
-885 PARAL
+885 
-890 QQQQQQQQ
+890 
-898 PLARQ
+898 
-903 HSEKKPRTLPLTQA
+903 TTTQ
-917 LRRASVSGQ
+917 
-926 GVDLLHDDWYGLAPL
+926 
-941 ASPETLSEISSVSSR
+941 
-956 SSVPISLANSIE
+956 N
-968 RYLQHMGV
+968 
-976 AVGAAGMPKVP
+976 
-987 LEDIFESQLHTPKV
+987 
-1001 MRRAPKFSENL
+1001 
-1012 SGCAEDSR
+1012 
-1020 NLDQYKRLGRVFVTF
+1020 
-1035 PRIFPGTEPSM
+1035 
-1046 QHHQQQQRHQQRQH
+1046 
-1060 QHQRSLDSN
+1060 
-1069 SSDDSFESAH
+1069 
-1079 SLHRLQ
+1079 
-1085 LPAAVACSASSKSA
+1085 
-1099 DQLDETRL
+1099 
-1107 PVKKLTFSDSNI
+1107 
-1119 LADEHCL
+1119 
-1126 RLCPHCPC
+1126 
-1134 RRDGRDCC
+1134 
-1142 TRSEHERCTEQSLAT
+1142 
-1157 TAPAAAAAAAKTATG
+1157 
-1172 STDTNCSFYSASS
+1172 TDTRYSRP
-1185 SLEQFATPSRQV
+1185 PS
-1197 QLQLN
+1197 
-1202 GGHTQP
+1202 
-1208 LDEIL
+1208 I
-1213 IRPGVLESHFP
+1213 
-1224 VYAGGGS
+1224 
-1231 EACNTTP
+1231 
-1238 VIVAPASP
+1238 
-1246 SPLSN
+1246 
-1251 GSGGAGGQR
+1251 
-1260 RPDVVG
+1260 
-1266 GRVRKRLSSE
+1266 
-1276 EFVFARSEELPMLV
+1276 
-1290 QIGDRSG
+1290 
-1297 HSSPAGLRK
+1297 
-1306 QRRGCCVYPV
+1306 
-1316 GNSIRLA
+1316 
-1323 GSDVVADAAAAAAA
+1323 
-1337 AAAVTSSSPTSISKF
+1337 
-1352 SRTRVAAAATAKA
+1352 
-1365 AAAAAAA
+1365 
-1372 AAAGI
+1372 
-1377 NNESNV
+1377 

>member
-28 MHFICFV
+28 IHFICFV
-35 LVAVSLVLFEY
+35 IVGFSLGFFEY
-46 NTSVLSVKLLFY
+46 NTRILSIKLLFY

-81 MRGSILDSEARTSIN
+81 MRGSILDAEARTSIN

-104 VILFDIAWLVLGSI
+104 VILFDIAWLVVGSVWLGH
-118 WLSNYYMEA
+118 YYA
-127 PIDEAKKIFIAIIIC
+127 TSPIDDPKKVYIAIIIC
-142 NWTLLFI
+142 NWVLVVI
-149 TLVTI
+149 TLITI

-317 WPMYVIINRSKMWH
+317 WPMYVIINRTKMWH
-331 LVPELKC
+331 LLPELKC
-338 FGCCFGSGEDGQVI
+338 FGCCCGSGDDAEVI
-352 QDNCCYCNYAALKK
+352 QDNCCLCNYAALKK

-385 ETPFFVAVDYTQ
+385 ETPFFVAIDYTQ
-397 KKIVISIRGTLSMK
+397 RAIVISIRGTLSMK

-425 LQPPRDDWLGHKGM
+425 LHPPRDDWLGHKGM

-449 LQQENL
+449 LQEENL
-455 IERALQRN
+455 IAKALQRN
-463 AERLTH
+463 PDRHTH

-490 MLKPEHPTLQCFS
+490 LLKPDHPTLQCFS

-590 QYQEERGTARTT
+590 QYQEERGTARST

-634 PDEQKYDSGWRNVL
+634 PDESCVFCRNVL
-648 KSREPVYQ
+648 KNREPVYQ

-702 TSNAFSTTSTEQE
+702 TSNAFSTASNEGQDQDQKPQPHCSGHGTTDPMRRSGPETDTDSGQMQTSAQ
-715 PERQTADA
+715 
-723 AVASQQ
+723 SQHCKRPSQ
-729 PQQQQQELPAAAA
+729 
-742 PAEHNLR
+742 
-749 AAADSSYTNLSNC
+749 SSYTNLSNC
-762 IMLTPTAQHKLCLE
+762 LALTPTAQHKLCLE
-776 TSFTNLQHQL
+776 TSFTNGSAPPSQP
-786 EQHQRGVQPGGG
+786 QRLCSATGCGGGAG

-806 IAGSIFGRSQLSS
+806 LAGSIFGRSQLSS
-819 TTTPYDISSVLDDSI
+819 ATTPYDISSALDDSL
-834 ATVAMR
+834 ATVALR
-840 GKSPCSMLSES
+840 QSPSLMSSE
-851 TTVVLNATAGETD
+851 TTGTVIGNAEPFPEEVAI
-864 EAAPRLKAVAFD
+864 PRLKAVAFD
-876 MTLTPPPPP
+876 MALTPPPSLPE
-885 PARAL
+885 RSL
-890 QQQQQQQQ
+890 
-898 PLARQ
+898 LERQ
-903 HSEKKPRTLPLTQA
+903 HSEKKPRSLPLAQVQA
-917 LRRASVSGQ
+917 LRRASDAGAVPQ

-956 SSVPISLANSIE
+956 TSVPISLANSIE

-976 AVGAAGMPKVP
+976 AGPKVP

-1001 MRRAPKFSENL
+1001 MRRAPKFTENL
-1012 SGCAEDSR
+1012 AGCAEDSR
-1020 NLDQYKRLGRVFVTF
+1020 TQDQYKRLGRVFVTF
-1035 PRIFPGTEPSM
+1035 PRIFPDQSPAA
-1046 QHHQQQQRHQQRQH
+1046 H
-1060 QHQRSLDSN
+1060 SLD
-1069 SSDDSFESAH
+1069 SSDDSFESASAH
-1079 SLHRLQ
+1079 SLQRLQ
-1085 LPAAVACSASSKSA
+1085 LPHAANAVQSSKSA
-1099 DQLDETRL
+1099 DPLDGDQDHGPR
-1107 PVKKLTFSDSNI
+1107 PAPPAKKLTFSDSDI
-1119 LADEHCL
+1119 LTEEHCL

-1134 RRDGRDCC
+1134 GRDAQRGCC
-1142 TRSEHERCTEQSLAT
+1142 TRSEH
-1157 TAPAAAAAAAKTATG
+1157 AKCG
-1172 STDTNCSFYSASS
+1172 SEGSADTSFYSASS
-1185 SLEQFATPSRQV
+1185 SLEQFATPARQ
-1197 QLQLN
+1197 N
-1202 GGHTQP
+1202 GGPH
-1208 LDEIL
+1208 LEEIL

-1224 VYAGGGS
+1224 VLGGGNGI
-1231 EACNTTP
+1231 ETP
-1238 VIVAPASP
+1238 ALVAPASP

-1251 GSGGAGGQR
+1251 GKK
-1260 RPDVVG
+1260 PDVVG

-1276 EFVFARSEELPMLV
+1276 EFVFSRSDDLSSLV
-1290 QIGDRSG
+1290 QIGDRG
-1297 HSSPAGLRK
+1297 AGSPAGRRRK
-1306 QRRGCCVYPV
+1306 GCVYPA
-1316 GNSIRLA
+1316 GNSLRL
-1323 GSDVVADAAAAAAA
+1323 DAAAAAAA
-1337 AAAVTSSSPTSISKF
+1337 SASPTSISKF
-1352 SRTRVAAAATAKA
+1352 TRARVAAGGSGSGSGAKQVAA
-1365 AAAAAAA
+1365 
-1372 AAAGI
+1372 

>member
-28 MHFICFV
+28 IHFICFV
-35 LVAVSLVLFEY
+35 IVSVSLVIFEY
-46 NTSVLSVKLLFY
+46 NTRILSVKLLFY

-81 MRGSILDSEARTSIN
+81 MRGSILDAEARTSIN

-104 VILFDIAWLVLGSI
+104 VILFDIAWLIVGSVWLGH
-118 WLSNYYMEA
+118 YYSTS
-127 PIDEAKKIFIAIIIC
+127 PVDDPKKVYIAIIIC
-142 NWTLLFI
+142 NWVLVVI
-149 TLVTI
+149 TLITI

-331 LVPELKC
+331 LLPELKC
-338 FGCCFGSGEDGQVI
+338 FGCFCGNGDDTEVI
-352 QDNCCYCNYAALKK
+352 QDNCCLCNYAALKK
-366 TLQLGDIDIV
+366 TLQMGDIDIV

-397 KKIVISIRGTLSMK
+397 RAIVISIRGTLSMK

-425 LQPPRDDWLGHKGM
+425 LNPPRDDWLGHKGM
-439 VQAAIYIRNK
+439 VQAAIYIKNK
-449 LQQENL
+449 LQEDNI
-455 IERALQRN
+455 IEKALQRN
-463 AERLTH
+463 PDRQTH
-469 TFDLVLVGHSLG
+469 SFDLVLVGHSLG

-490 MLKPEHPTLQCFS
+490 LLKPDYPTLQCFS

-572 GPEPTSVVNMSGQ
+572 GPEPTSVVHMSGQ

-590 QYQEERGTARTT
+590 QYQEERGTARST

-634 PDEQKYDSGWRNVL
+634 AEEQKYDSGWRNVL
-648 KSREPVYQ
+648 KNREPVYQ

-702 TSNAFSTTSTEQE
+702 TSNAFST
-715 PERQTADA
+715 
-723 AVASQQ
+723 ASNEGHETDH
-729 PQQQQQELPAAAA
+729 QELAHSSTNGESDPMR
-742 PAEHNLR
+742 PHSGTETEIETETNHGR
-749 AAADSSYTNLSNC
+749 THCKRPSQSSYTNLSNC
-762 IMLTPTAQHKLCLE
+762 LPLTPSAQHKLCLE
-776 TSFTNLQHQL
+776 TSFTNGSGCGSGAMPLQHMPP
-786 EQHQRGVQPGGG
+786 R
-798 GGGSKASS
+798 GSKASS
-806 IAGSIFGRSQLSS
+806 LAGSIMGRSH
-819 TTTPYDISSVLDDSI
+819 TPYDISSALDDSL
-834 ATVAMR
+834 ATVALR
-840 GKSPCSMLSES
+840 QSPSLMSSE
-851 TTVVLNATAGETD
+851 TTGTVIANHEPDSEDIPV
-864 EAAPRLKAVAFD
+864 PRLKAVAFD
-876 MTLTPPPPP
+876 MAPTPPPILLGHQLDE
-885 PARAL
+885 RSL
-890 QQQQQQQQ
+890 LGRQSGERS
-898 PLARQ
+898 LLERQ
-903 HSEKKPRTLPLTQA
+903 HSEKKPRTLPLAQRQA
-917 LRRASVSGQ
+917 LRRASDAGT

-956 SSVPISLANSIE
+956 TSVPISLANSIE
-968 RYLQHMGV
+968 RYLHHMGV
-976 AVGAAGMPKVP
+976 AVGPHKVP

-1001 MRRAPKFSENL
+1001 MRRAPKFTENL
-1012 SGCAEDSR
+1012 AGCAEDTR
-1020 NLDQYKRLGRVFVTF
+1020 NLDQYKRMGRVFVTF
-1035 PRIFPGTEPSM
+1035 PRIYPD
-1046 QHHQQQQRHQQRQH
+1046 H
-1060 QHQRSLDSN
+1060 SLD
-1069 SSDDSFESAH
+1069 SSDDSFESASAH
-1079 SLHRLQ
+1079 SLQRLPQ
-1085 LPAAVACSASSKSA
+1085 LPQTSKSA
-1099 DQLDETRL
+1099 DPLEGEPDVSREAQ
-1107 PVKKLTFSDSNI
+1107 PVKKLTFSDSDI
-1119 LADEHCL
+1119 LADDHCL

-1134 RRDGRDCC
+1134 GRDAQSGCC
-1142 TRSEHERCTEQSLAT
+1142 TRSQHGQCSDLAGGTGASLGLGL
-1157 TAPAAAAAAAKTATG
+1157 G
-1172 STDTNCSFYSASS
+1172 STDTSFYSANS
-1185 SLEQFATPSRQV
+1185 SLEQFVTPARQ
-1197 QLQLN
+1197 N
-1202 GGHTQP
+1202 GGPH
-1208 LDEIL
+1208 LEEIL
-1213 IRPGVLESHFP
+1213 MRPGVLESHFP
-1224 VYAGGGS
+1224 VLGVGS
-1231 EACNTTP
+1231 GLETP
-1238 VIVAPASP
+1238 ALVAPASP
-1246 SPLSN
+1246 SPMSN
-1251 GSGGAGGQR
+1251 GK

-1276 EFVFARSEELPMLV
+1276 EFVFTRSEDLPSLV
-1290 QIGDRSG
+1290 QIGDRNSG
-1297 HSSPAGLRK
+1297 SPAGRRRK
-1306 QRRGCCVYPV
+1306 GCVYPA
-1316 GNSIRLA
+1316 GNSLHL
-1323 GSDVVADAAAAAAA
+1323 DAAAAAAA
-1337 AAAVTSSSPTSISKF
+1337 AAAASTASPTSISKF
-1352 SRTRVAAAATAKA
+1352 TRTRVAAGSVAKQTAT
-1365 AAAAAAA
+1365 
-1372 AAAGI
+1372 

>member
-28 MHFICFV
+28 IHFICFV
-35 LVAVSLVLFEY
+35 IVSVSLVIFEY
-46 NTSVLSVKLLFY
+46 NTRILSIKLLFY

-81 MRGSILDSEARTSIN
+81 MRGSILDAEARTSIN

-104 VILFDIAWLVLGSI
+104 VILFDIAWLGVGSVWLGH
-118 WLSNYYMEA
+118 YYTTA
-127 PIDEAKKIFIAIIIC
+127 PIDDPKKVYIAIIIC
-142 NWTLLFI
+142 NWALVVI
-149 TLVTI
+149 TLITI

-179 SRFNYKRS
+179 SRLNYKRS

-338 FGCCFGSGEDGQVI
+338 FGCCCGSNDDTEVI
-352 QDNCCYCNYAALKK
+352 QDNCCLCNYAALKK

-385 ETPFFVAVDYTQ
+385 ETPFFVAIDYTHRAV
-397 KKIVISIRGTLSMK
+397 VISIRGTLSMK

-449 LQQENL
+449 LQEENL

-463 AERLTH
+463 PDRQTH

-490 MLKPEHPTLQCFS
+490 LLKPEHPTLQCFS

-590 QYQEERGTARTT
+590 QYQEERGTARST

-634 PDEQKYDSGWRNVL
+634 PDENVL
-648 KSREPVYQ
+648 KNREPVYQ

-702 TSNAFSTTSTEQE
+702 TSNAFSTGSNEAHDTDLEPPHCSSHSETTDGMRFEAETDPGQTQTSITQSRHCKR
-715 PERQTADA
+715 P
-723 AVASQQ
+723 SQ
-729 PQQQQQELPAAAA
+729 
-742 PAEHNLR
+742 
-749 AAADSSYTNLSNC
+749 SSYTNLSNC
-762 IMLTPTAQHKLCLE
+762 LVLTPTAQHKLCLE
-776 TSFTNLQHQL
+776 TSFTNGSAPLQPP
-786 EQHQRGVQPGGG
+786 QRLA
-798 GGGSKASS
+798 SAASS
-806 IAGSIFGRSQLSS
+806 LLSS
-819 TTTPYDISSVLDDSI
+819 TTTPYDISSALDDSL
-834 ATVAMR
+834 ATVALR
-840 GKSPCSMLSES
+840 QSPSLISAE
-851 TTVVLNATAGETD
+851 TTATVIGNLEPDAE
-864 EAAPRLKAVAFD
+864 EIAVPRLKAVAFD
-876 MTLTPPPPP
+876 MALTPPPSLSE
-885 PARAL
+885 RSL
-890 QQQQQQQQ
+890 
-898 PLARQ
+898 LGRQ
-903 HSEKKPRTLPLTQA
+903 HSEKKPRSLPLAHVQA
-917 LRRASVSGQ
+917 LRRASDAGAVP

-956 SSVPISLANSIE
+956 TSVPISLANSIE

-976 AVGAAGMPKVP
+976 GVAGPKVP

-1012 SGCAEDSR
+1012 AGCAEDTR
-1020 NLDQYKRLGRVFVTF
+1020 NLDQYKRLGRVFITF
-1035 PRIFPGTEPSM
+1035 PRIFPDQSPAT
-1046 QHHQQQQRHQQRQH
+1046 H
-1060 QHQRSLDSN
+1060 SLD
-1069 SSDDSFESAH
+1069 SSDDSFESASAH
-1079 SLHRLQ
+1079 SLQRLQ
-1085 LPAAVACSASSKSA
+1085 LPHGANAVQSSKSA
-1099 DQLDETRL
+1099 DPLDGDQDVTRQTQ
-1107 PVKKLTFSDSNI
+1107 PAKKLTFSDSDI
-1119 LADEHCL
+1119 LADADCL

-1134 RRDGRDCC
+1134 DRDVQRGCC
-1142 TRSEHERCTEQSLAT
+1142 TRSEHGKC
-1157 TAPAAAAAAAKTATG
+1157 AAEISGGAGGAMGLG
-1172 STDTNCSFYSASS
+1172 STDTSFYSASS
-1185 SLEQFATPSRQV
+1185 SLEQFATPGRQ
-1197 QLQLN
+1197 N
-1202 GGHTQP
+1202 GGPH
-1208 LDEIL
+1208 LEEIL

-1224 VYAGGGS
+1224 VLGGGS
-1231 EACNTTP
+1231 GMETP
-1238 VIVAPASP
+1238 ALVAPASP

-1251 GSGGAGGQR
+1251 GK

-1276 EFVFARSEELPMLV
+1276 EFVFSRSEDLPSLV
-1290 QIGDRSG
+1290 QIGDRSSG
-1297 HSSPAGLRK
+1297 SPAGR
-1306 QRRGCCVYPV
+1306 RRGKGCVYPA
-1316 GNSIRLA
+1316 GNSLRL
-1323 GSDVVADAAAAAAA
+1323 DAAASA
-1337 AAAVTSSSPTSISKF
+1337 SPTSISKF
-1352 SRTRVAAAATAKA
+1352 TRTRVAAGGSAVKPGLAAV
-1365 AAAAAAA
+1365 
-1372 AAAGI
+1372 

>member
-16 DDLVVPGAFLLT
+16 DDLVVPGAFLLAL
-28 MHFICFV
+28 HFICFV

-46 NTSVLSVKLLFY
+46 DTSVLSVKLLFY

-104 VILFDIAWLVLGSI
+104 VILFDISWLILGSI
-118 WLSNYYMEA
+118 WLSHYYMEA

-142 NWTLLFI
+142 NWTLVFI
-149 TLVTI
+149 TLITI

-274 TYEFLSGVPITERTQ
+274 TYEFLSGVPITEHTQ

-338 FGCCFGSGEDGQVI
+338 FGCCCGSGDDSQVI

-463 AERLTH
+463 ADRLTH

-490 MLKPEHPTLQCFS
+490 LLKPDHPTLQCFS

-590 QYQEERGTARTT
+590 RYQEERDTARST

-634 PDEQKYDSGWRNVL
+634 PDENVL

-702 TSNAFSTTSTEQE
+702 TSNAFSTTSMDQDDDQQPDQE
-715 PERQTADA
+715 PSHDTDPNPNPDTARHFA
-723 AVASQQ
+723 GAGSLA
-729 PQQQQQELPAAAA
+729 QQELIGA
-742 PAEHNLR
+742 PHCKR
-749 AAADSSYTNLSNC
+749 PADSSYSNLSNC

-786 EQHQRGVQPGGG
+786 EQRTAQPLA
-798 GGGSKASS
+798 GSKASS

-834 ATVAMR
+834 TTVTTMR
-840 GKSPCSMLSES
+840 KSPCSMLSET
-851 TTVVLNATAGETD
+851 TTVLLNAEASET
-864 EAAPRLKAVAFD
+864 PRLRAVAFD
-876 MTLTPPPPP
+876 MAPTPPPSL
-885 PARAL
+885 AEM
-890 QQQQQQQQ
+890 Q

-903 HSEKKPRTLPLTQA
+903 HSERKPRSLPLTQA
-917 LRRASVSGQ
+917 LRRASLAGQ
-926 GVDLLHDDWYGLAPL
+926 AVDLLHDDWYGLAPL

-956 SSVPISLANSIE
+956 SSVPISLANSVE

-976 AVGAAGMPKVP
+976 GMGMGAAGVPKVP

-1012 SGCAEDSR
+1012 SGCAEDTR

-1035 PRIFPGTEPSM
+1035 PRIFPEPGAH
-1046 QHHQQQQRHQQRQH
+1046 HHQQLQYKH
-1060 QHQRSLDSN
+1060 SLGLDSN

-1085 LPAAVACSASSKSA
+1085 LPAAVPCAANSKSA
-1099 DQLDETRL
+1099 DQLDEEAHSS
-1107 PVKKLTFSDSNI
+1107 PAKKLTFSDSNI

-1142 TRSEHERCTEQSLAT
+1142 TRSAHDHQQCAKVEAAT
-1157 TAPAAAAAAAKTATG
+1157 AATSTAASMATATVG
-1172 STDTNCSFYSASS
+1172 STDTNSSFYSANSQT
-1185 SLEQFATPSRQV
+1185 SLEQFATPSRQ
-1197 QLQLN
+1197 QQQQQQEPAKLN
-1202 GGHTQP
+1202 GGHA
-1208 LDEIL
+1208 LNEIL

-1224 VYAGGGS
+1224 VYAGAAAAQP
-1231 EACNTTP
+1231 ETP
-1238 VIVAPASP
+1238 AIVAPASP

-1251 GSGGAGGQR
+1251 GASKRA
-1260 RPDVVG
+1260 DVVG

-1276 EFVFARSEELPMLV
+1276 EFVFARSEDLPILV
-1290 QIGDRSG
+1290 QIGDRNNSSG
-1297 HSSPAGLRK
+1297 GSPSTRK

-1316 GNSIRLA
+1316 GNSIRVA
-1323 GSDVVADAAAAAAA
+1323 GADVDAAAATAVNAAAFPTSISKYSRTRVTAAAAAAA
-1337 AAAVTSSSPTSISKF
+1337 AAA
-1352 SRTRVAAAATAKA
+1352 TAKQ
-1365 AAAAAAA
+1365 
-1372 AAAGI
+1372 GI
-1377 NNESNV
+1377 ENSESNV